1 MVATCEVA
9 RYCCYVQSCGVPCG
23 VVSCVVMSA
32 KRNQKAANCGKCK
45 SYVAELAGY
54 RLTIGGVW
62 SVVCEGCY
70 QAGKGSPESA
80 GVSRLTVAPPT
91 REPGDDSDDGPD
103 DEPPTPPRPSVLRR
117 PPGGGEVVPAVA
129 VARPVFV
136 PPPVEPPPAAE
147 PTHVEARRSLPVEVT
162 PPLPALAAHF
172 GKPAH
177 EVPVI
182 RAACGCIVLR
192 PGWGDAGGWVVT
204 LCASHH
210 VTVQHVN
217 MNRNNL
223 MFPTVVKPAGA

>member
-1 MVATCEVA
+1 MVAVCEGR
-9 RYCCYVQSCGVPCG
+9 RYCCNVQSCDVLCG

-54 RLTIGGVW
+54 RLTIAGVW
-62 SVVCEGCY
+62 SVVCEPCY
-70 QAGKGSPESA
+70 SAGKGSPESA

-91 REPGDDSDDGPD
+91 REPGDDGDPDD
-103 DEPPTPPRPSVLRR
+103 DEPPPPPRPSVLRR
-117 PPGGGEVVPAVA
+117 PPGGEAVPAV
-129 VARPVFV
+129 PV
-136 PPPVEPPPAAE
+136 PPPVVVAPVEPPP
-147 PTHVEARRSLPVEVT
+147 VESRRPSPPDVS

-172 GKPAH
+172 GRPAH

-182 RAACGCIVLR
+182 RAACGCVVLR

-204 LCASHH
+204 LCAAHH

-217 MNRNNL
+217 MQRNNL
-223 MFPTVVKPAGA
+223 FFPTVVKPGGN